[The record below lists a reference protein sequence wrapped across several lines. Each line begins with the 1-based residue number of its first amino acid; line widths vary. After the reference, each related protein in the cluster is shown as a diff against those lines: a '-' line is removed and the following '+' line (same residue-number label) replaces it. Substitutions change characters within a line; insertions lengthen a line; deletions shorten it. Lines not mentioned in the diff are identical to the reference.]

1 MISRASAGS
10 EEKSTGVSYGV
21 AARVTHPRTMQ
32 TSRSPSSITVLV
44 LVFFL
49 ASLAGCAKAAPASE
63 AAPSA
68 PAVAAAGETGASPLA
83 AADRSLIVTMDV
95 AITVDHV
102 DEATA
107 RIRSAVEQAGGFVA
121 DSRTS
126 GIEEQTAHLELR
138 VPADKARNIKGS
150 LAELGTVTSASEK
163 VEDVT
168 EQRADIE
175 ARLHT
180 ARVQEKRLLEIMSG
194 RASSIHELV
203 EAEKELARVRENI
216 ERLEAQERVMKS
228 KIQLATVRVTLSTRT
243 APAWQTPGPSIARAG
258 RAGVQAAAAVAV
270 FAGMAAAAVGPTLLP
285 ILFVVGAIVMVVRRR
300 RAAAAVIG

>member
-1 MISRASAGS
+1 
-10 EEKSTGVSYGV
+10 
-21 AARVTHPRTMQ
+21 MQ
-32 TSRSPSSITVLV
+32 TSRSSSSITALV

-68 PAVAAAGETGASPLA
+68 PAIAAAAGEVGASPLA
-83 AADRSLIVTMDV
+83 VADRSLIVTMDV
-95 AITVDHV
+95 AVTVDHV
-102 DEATA
+102 DDATA

-121 DSRTS
+121 DSHTS
-126 GIEEQTAHLELR
+126 GTDEQRAHLELR
-138 VPADKARNIKGS
+138 VPADKARNIKGA

-228 KIQLATVRVTLSTRT
+228 KIQLATVRVSLSTRT

-285 ILFVVGAIVMVVRRR
+285 ILFVAGAIVMVVRRR